1 MTPQTALA
9 EGRLTDAM
17 ELQLAAVAIRPTDP
31 AARLFLFEL
40 QLLANRFRDAW
51 ESLNAIESPDPAWPK
66 SRQWYRR
73 LVRAACDRYR
83 GRPPEFIAEVPRHAA
98 RRSRAIRAI
107 RRNEAADA
115 LLWIDRA
122 DHRSPHLL
130 GHVDGREFDGLRD
143 ADDRFASVL
152 EAFVGAAYFWL
163 PFEQI
168 HRLTVSVAKGIA
180 ENAYRPARI
189 RLSDGAEFS
198 AVLPLVY
205 PGSVDDVHS
214 LGMETD
220 HVNPDGGPMRC
231 VGSKLL
237 LLGEEELSLGDI
249 RQLDVKACA

>member
-9 EGRLTDAM
+9 DGRLTDAL
-17 ELQLAAVAIRPTDP
+17 ELQAAAVAERPNDP

-40 QLLANRFRDAW
+40 QLLANRFHEAW
-51 ESLNAIESPDPAWPK
+51 ASLNAIQSPDPAWPV
-66 SRQWYRR
+66 SRRWYRR
-73 LVRAACDRYR
+73 LVRAANGRHR

-98 RRSRAIRAI
+98 HRRRAIRSL
-107 RRNEAADA
+107 RRNEAAEA
-115 LLWIDRA
+115 LQWIDRA

-152 EAFVGAAYFWL
+152 EAFVGAAYVWL

-168 HRLTVSVAKGIA
+168 GRVTVTVAKGIA

-189 RLSDGAEFS
+189 RLSGGAEFS

-205 PGSVDDVHS
+205 PDSVEDVHL
-214 LGMETD
+214 LGMESD

-231 VGSKLL
+231 VGAKLL
-237 LLGEEELSLGDI
+237 LLGEEELSVGEI
-249 RQLDVKACA
+249 RQLDVMAWA